1 MKIKILG
8 TRAKIKPSA
17 KGYQNFSG
25 YLIDEKI
32 LLDVGEE
39 KFLSENPEAIIFTH
53 FHPDHAYF
61 EFDQAVFQPDIPH
74 YGPEGNPNLP
84 QQEIISSPFKIGEY
98 SITPFPVI
106 HALSLK
112 SLAYL
117 IEKGNKK
124 LFYTGDVAWIEKKHL
139 SQLPKVDLVIT
150 EATFIKKGGRINRKD
165 DQIYGHTGVPD
176 LIRIFK
182 PHTNHIVFSHYGEWF
197 YEDIP
202 KALDTLKNFESDQLK
217 ITPASDGMEI
227 NI

>member
-1 MKIKILG
+1 MKIKVLG

-17 KGYQNFSG
+17 EGYQNFSG
-25 YLIDEKI
+25 YLIDDKI

-39 KFLSENPEAIIFTH
+39 AFLKEKHEAIIFTH

-61 EFDQAVFQPDIPH
+61 EFDQSVFTPQIPH
-74 YGPEGNPNLP
+74 YGPEGNPLLP
-84 QQEIISSPFKIGEY
+84 QQEIISAPFKIGEY
-98 SITPFPVI
+98 TITPFPVI
-106 HALSLK
+106 HALKLK

-124 LFYTGDVAWIEKKHL
+124 VFFTGDVAWIEKAAR

-165 DQIYGHTGVPD
+165 NQIYGHTGVPD

-182 PHTNHIVFSHYGEWF
+182 PHTNHIVFSHFGEWF
-197 YEDIP
+197 FEDIP
-202 KALDTLKNFESDQLK
+202 KALNTLKTFETDQLK
-217 ITPASDGMEI
+217 ITPAYDGMEI
-227 NI
+227 RI